1 MTTKT
6 QKFTTPLGTAVYP
19 ALKRPDTK
27 FHDLGQYKA
36 DVSIPIETAKPLMD
50 KLSAFFKEQTG
61 TAPNQTE
68 NTMFKVEVGEDGN
81 PKGTVLFKLR
91 IKNRMTKQGEVWDR
105 RPKMFGADLTPAP
118 AADPRGGSKIKVSFE
133 FYVWEANGKKGVSL
147 QPVAV
152 KIIELVSGEAAD
164 GADFGFDKEDG
175 YVPEGT
181 EGFVDETELD
191 DDGDDSNGD
200 F

>member
-1 MTTKT
+1 MTTKP
-6 QKFTTPLGTAVYP
+6 QKLTTPLGTAVYP

-50 KLSAFFKEQTG
+50 KLSAYYKEQTG
-61 TAPNQTE
+61 TAANQTE
-68 NTMFKVEVGEDGN
+68 NTMFKVETDDQGN
-81 PKGTVLFKLR
+81 TKSALFKLR

-105 RPKMFGADLTPAP
+105 RPKLFGADLTPAP

>member
-1 MTTKT
+1 MTTKP
-6 QKFTTPLGTAVYP
+6 QKLTTPLGTAVYP

-50 KLSAFFKEQTG
+50 KLSAFYKEQTG
-61 TAPNQTE
+61 TAANQTE
-68 NTMFKVEVGEDGN
+68 NTMFKVETDDQGN
-81 PKGTVLFKLR
+81 TKSALFKLR

-105 RPKMFGADLTPAP
+105 RPKLFGADLTPAP

-191 DDGDDSNGD
+191 DSDDSNGD

>member
-1 MTTKT
+1 MTTKP
-6 QKFTTPLGTAVYP
+6 QKLTTPLGTAVYP

-50 KLSAFFKEQTG
+50 KLSAYYKEQTG
-61 TAPNQTE
+61 TAANQTE
-68 NTMFKVEVGEDGN
+68 NTMFKVETDDQGN
-81 PKGTVLFKLR
+81 TKSALFKLR

-105 RPKMFGADLTPAP
+105 RPKLFGADLTPAP

-191 DDGDDSNGD
+191 DSDDSNGD